1 MWEDENVVAYLKE
14 HFTSGSLRDAQEV
27 ILGYVRKCCRQFASV
42 NESQGERI
50 VFQVKELIE
59 KNIGQEDLSLE
70 AVSGKLFFSHNYVR
84 QIFKQVTGESFME
97 YLIRRRMEIAGELLK
112 NEALKIQDIAAKTG
126 YSNQRYFASC
136 FKKYYGCTPTEYR
149 MRQT

>member
-1 MWEDENVVAYLKE
+1 M
-14 HFTSGSLRDAQEV
+14 
-27 ILGYVRKCCRQFASV
+27 
-42 NESQGERI
+42 
-50 VFQVKELIE
+50 
-59 KNIGQEDLSLE
+59 SLE